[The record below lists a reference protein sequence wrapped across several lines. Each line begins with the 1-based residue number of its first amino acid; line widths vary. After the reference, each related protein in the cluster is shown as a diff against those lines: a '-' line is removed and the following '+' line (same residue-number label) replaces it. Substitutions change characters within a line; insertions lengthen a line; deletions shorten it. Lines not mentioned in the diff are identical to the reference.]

1 LNGIGGRTIAE
12 ARERMSASEFKQW
25 VAFFSMYPFDD
36 AHRYHRP
43 AAVVA
48 HSFGGKYDDVL
59 EFLSPEP
66 LPPGMSAADARTMRS
81 MMKLVGR

>member
-1 LNGIGGRTIAE
+1 
-12 ARERMSASEFKQW
+12 MSASEFAAWK
-25 VAFFSMYPFDD
+25 AFFVMYPFDD

-43 AAVVA
+43 AAA
-48 HSFGGKYDDVL
+48 MAASFGGKYESVI

-66 LPPGMSAADARTMRS
+66 TPPGMSAADAQTLRS